1 MHLKKIKDTSAVPYS
16 EIVKKKLRDL
26 GYGVHAQ
33 VVDFSHYGVP
43 QRRKRFIMVGVLGGN
58 ESDAEFA
65 ARLNEREVKIK
76 TEQNKKLNEVLDFV
90 RTTPLD
96 SLTAR

>member
-1 MHLKKIKDTSAVPYS
+1 MLFENVKGFTYAFKKIKDTSAVPYS

-58 ESDAEFA
+58 ESDAELFF
-65 ARLNEREVKIK
+65 EKIDKQK
-76 TEQNKKLNEVLDFV
+76 TSF
-90 RTTPLD
+90 
-96 SLTAR
+96 